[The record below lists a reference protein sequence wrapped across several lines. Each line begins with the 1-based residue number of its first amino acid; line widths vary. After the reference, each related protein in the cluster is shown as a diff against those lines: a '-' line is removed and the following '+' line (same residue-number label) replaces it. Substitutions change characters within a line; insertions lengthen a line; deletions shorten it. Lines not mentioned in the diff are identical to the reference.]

1 MCVYKHVD
9 VTNVMYTSLVDQ
21 RVSHMDLGY
30 HTQVLRLGTTH
41 PYPLGNLISL

>member
-1 MCVYKHVD
+1 MCVYKHVYLM
-9 VTNVMYTSLVDQ
+9 NVVYTSLVVQ
-21 RVSHMDLGY
+21 RVSHVDLGY